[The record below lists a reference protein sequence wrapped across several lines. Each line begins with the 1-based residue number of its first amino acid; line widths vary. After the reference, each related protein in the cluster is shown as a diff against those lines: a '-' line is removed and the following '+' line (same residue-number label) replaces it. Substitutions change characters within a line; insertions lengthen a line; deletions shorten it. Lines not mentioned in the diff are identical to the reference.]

1 MRDRIGLRLALVI
14 ATAAVAQIFV
24 FALLR
29 PAGVAPD
36 VLFVVAIAGGL
47 VAGDRRGAITGF
59 AAGVTLDL
67 MMVVRPV
74 GMAALVFTVVGY
86 LAGRYQVSARAETT
100 AGVVTAAAALTIAG
114 SGLYGLLGQ
123 LFGQGDIYGG
133 RFVVVALVG
142 AVWSALLV
150 FPVRAVLSWAWMV
163 RAASRTGVR

>member
-1 MRDRIGLRLALVI
+1 MRDRIGLRLALVL
-14 ATAAVAQIFV
+14 ATAAVAQVFV

-86 LAGRYQVSARAETT
+86 LAGRYQMSARKEMTT
-100 AGVVTAAAALTIAG
+100 GVVAVAAALTVAG
-114 SGLYGLLGQ
+114 SGLYGLVGQ
-123 LFGQGDIYGG
+123 LFGQGDVYGG
-133 RFVVVALVG
+133 RFVTVALIG
-142 AVWSALLV
+142 ALWSALLV
-150 FPVRAVLSWAWMV
+150 LPVRAVLSWAWMTPV
-163 RAASRTGVR
+163 ASRTGVR